1 MAFQNCERLCTLN
14 LPDTVED
21 IGEMAFRD
29 TAVQNLRVPP
39 LVVTIGLS
47 MVSDCNCLVSLELSE
62 RVRRIEDAS
71 PGTVLRSLRNIA
83 LPSDCTSTALM
94 NCDSL
99 DAVFH
104 QCS

>member
-39 LVVTIGLS
+39 LVVTIDLS
-47 MVSDCNCLVSLELSE
+47 MVSDCNCLVFHSNYPNVSEELKMHH
-62 RVRRIEDAS
+62 RVQCLGVY
-71 PGTVLRSLRNIA
+71 GT
-83 LPSDCTSTALM
+83 
-94 NCDSL
+94 
-99 DAVFH
+99 
-104 QCS
+104 